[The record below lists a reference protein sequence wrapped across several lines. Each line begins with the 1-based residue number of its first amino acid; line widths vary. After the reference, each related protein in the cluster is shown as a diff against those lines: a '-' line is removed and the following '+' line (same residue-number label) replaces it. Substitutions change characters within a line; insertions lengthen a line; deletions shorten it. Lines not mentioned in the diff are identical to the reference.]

1 VPANGAFFNGGFMMK
16 NVMIRTAAVMLTGL
30 FASAA
35 IAADQKPAQPV
46 AVSGGAMQVAIYDPI
61 TKKLRA
67 PTPEEAA
74 KFAKSL
80 DAKRALQAQLP
91 NTSGRPRTEAESQK
105 TARTVRVN
113 GYTTV
118 VVDTPETEF
127 NQLIGL
133 VDANGKLVIA
143 HSAGDAAHATA
154 TEVTQ

>member
-1 VPANGAFFNGGFMMK
+1 MK
-16 NVMIRTAAVMLTGL
+16 VMTQAAAVMLTGL
-30 FASAA
+30 LASAA
-35 IAADQKPAQPV
+35 FAADQKMTQPV
-46 AVSGGAMQVAIYDPI
+46 QPAAVASGSMQVAIYDPI

-74 KFAKSL
+74 KLAKSL

-113 GYTTV
+113 GYTMV

-133 VDANGKLVIA
+133 VDADGKLVIA
-143 HSAGDAAHATA
+143 HSAGDTVHAAA